1 MAKDK
6 YHYLVK
12 EVLIAEGW
20 TITHDPY
27 PLDEWDPN
35 WEVDLGAEKVIAAE
49 KGKEKIAVEI
59 KSILAPSFSYEFHG
73 VIGQYFNYIINL
85 ERFDE

>member
-12 EVLIAEGW
+12 EVLIVEGW

-35 WEVDLGAEKVIAAE
+35 
-49 KGKEKIAVEI
+49 
-59 KSILAPSFSYEFHG
+59 
-73 VIGQYFNYIINL
+73 
-85 ERFDE
+85 